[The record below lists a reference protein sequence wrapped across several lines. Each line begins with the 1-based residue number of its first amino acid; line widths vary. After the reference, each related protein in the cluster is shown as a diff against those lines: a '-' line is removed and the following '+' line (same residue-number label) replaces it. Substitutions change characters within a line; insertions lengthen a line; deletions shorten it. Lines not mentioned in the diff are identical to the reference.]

1 MPNNFS
7 MHGAHRHRT
16 AADAADAPLSQR
28 LDPESREAHELL
40 EALDDAMF
48 EAIEGNEASLV
59 RAHDLWLRAVEAVGG
74 ERVEES
80 REQYLRFA
88 VETTRRCASGEVREP
103 AKMLAAVEVIAWLT
117 RGAA

>member
-1 MPNNFS
+1 MAKNLN
-7 MHGAHRHRT
+7 MHGAHLRRVKPGSELPPT
-16 AADAADAPLSQR
+16 VP
-28 LDPESREAHELL
+28 LDPESREANELL

-48 EAIEGNEASLV
+48 EAIAGDEAALA
-59 RAHDLWLRAVEAVGG
+59 RAHELWHRAVVAVGG

-88 VETTRRCASGEVREP
+88 VETTNRCSAGEIRESGRMV
-103 AKMLAAVEVIAWLT
+103 AAVEVISWLT

>member
-1 MPNNFS
+1 MAANFN
-7 MHGAHRHRT
+7 MHCPHRQVAT
-16 AADAADAPLSQR
+16 SAAADLDVTGP
-28 LDPESREAHELL
+28 LDPESREAHDLL

-48 EAIEGNEASLV
+48 EAIAGDEASLT
-59 RAHDLWLRAVEAVGG
+59 RAHDLWQRAVAAVGG

-88 VETTRRCASGEVREP
+88 VETTKQCAAGEVREP

>member
-1 MPNNFS
+1 MAQNFS
-7 MHGAHRHRT
+7 KHGPHRT
-16 AADAADAPLSQR
+16 ALANAADASLSNR
-28 LDPESREAHELL
+28 LDPESREAHDLL

-48 EAIEGNEASLV
+48 EAIDGNEASLA
-59 RAHDLWLRAVEAVGG
+59 RAHELWQRAVDAVGG

-88 VETTRRCASGEVREP
+88 VETTKRCAAGEVREP
-103 AKMLAAVEVIAWLT
+103 AKMLAAAEVIAWLT

>member
-1 MPNNFS
+1 MANNFS
-7 MHGAHRHRT
+7 MHGPHRQRT
-16 AADAADAPLSQR
+16 NALPLDLGTSGP
-28 LDPESREAHELL
+28 LDPESREANDLL

-48 EAIEGNEASLV
+48 EAIAGDEASLT
-59 RAHDLWLRAVEAVGG
+59 RAHDLWQRAVASVGG

-88 VETTRRCASGEVREP
+88 VETTKRCAAGEVREP
-103 AKMLAAVEVIAWLT
+103 AKILAAVEVIAWLT

>member
-1 MPNNFS
+1 MANNFS
-7 MHGAHRHRT
+7 MHGPHRRQ
-16 AADAADAPLSQR
+16 ANVLADDVGLTGP
-28 LDPESREAHELL
+28 LDPESREAHDLL

-48 EAIEGNEASLV
+48 EAIAGDEASLS
-59 RAHDLWLRAVEAVGG
+59 RAHDLWQRAVAAVGG

-88 VETTRRCASGEVREP
+88 VETTKQCAAGEVREP
-103 AKMLAAVEVIAWLT
+103 AKMLAAVEVITWLT

>member
-1 MPNNFS
+1 MSNNFS
-7 MHGAHRHRT
+7 MHGSHRRSSKQAGAQLPPT
-16 AADAADAPLSQR
+16 VP
-28 LDPESREAHELL
+28 LDPESREANELL

-48 EAIEGNEASLV
+48 EAIAGDEASLA
-59 RAHDLWLRAVEAVGG
+59 RAHDLWQRAVAAVGG

-88 VETTRRCASGEVREP
+88 VETTKQCAAGEVREP

>member
-1 MPNNFS
+1 MSKNLN
-7 MHGAHRHRT
+7 MHGAHRRRVKPGDELPPT
-16 AADAADAPLSQR
+16 VP
-28 LDPESREAHELL
+28 LDPESREANELL

-48 EAIEGNEASLV
+48 EAIAGDEAALA
-59 RAHDLWLRAVEAVGG
+59 RAHELWQRAVVAVGG

-88 VETTRRCASGEVREP
+88 VETSNRCSAGEVRESGR
-103 AKMLAAVEVIAWLT
+103 MLAAVEVISWLT